1 MDVDPSALRKQEVRW
16 LLFALLLL
24 VVFSSCGV
32 FQQNKLG
39 PFPHIL
45 STDRRLLVQH
55 VPTVN
60 GVFPP
65 CPFLFRGETHQLLL
79 QVAEPSVVVVV
90 FVVVVVVIKMPAEG
104 NGEAKAGEAAEA
116 EKLPEQPA
124 AAASAVVT
132 ASAAAAAAAAAETDG
147 DAAESVAQ
155 GSTALASP
163 ILVFLNSASGGKMG
177 PKVLEK
183 IRALIPESQ

>member
-1 MDVDPSALRKQEVRW
+1 
-16 LLFALLLL
+16 
-24 VVFSSCGV
+24 
-32 FQQNKLG
+32 
-39 PFPHIL
+39 
-45 STDRRLLVQH
+45 
-55 VPTVN
+55 
-60 GVFPP
+60 
-65 CPFLFRGETHQLLL
+65 
-79 QVAEPSVVVVV
+79 
-90 FVVVVVVIKMPAEG
+90 MPAEG

-132 ASAAAAAAAAAETDG
+132 ASAAAETDG
-147 DAAESVAQ
+147 DTAEAVAQ